1 MMKLYKHTTEIMDQT
16 EPKPKSKHSLK
27 ILSQKDF
34 ESNISKIL
42 LDLAP
47 ISMLEAI
54 IYYAE
59 KNEME
64 IETVAS
70 LVTAKMKVRLEK
82 DAIQDRTVISN
93 SSRLPIEGK

>member
-1 MMKLYKHTTEIMDQT
+1 MLKLYKHTSETMDQT
-16 EPKPKSKHSLK
+16 NLKPKSKHSLK

-47 ISMLEAI
+47 ISMLDAI

-70 LVTAKMKVRLEK
+70 LVTAKMKLRLEK

-93 SSRLPIEGK
+93 SSRLPIGDK